1 MNSPDGVKILQRV
14 ERHVVNKNDINYKAI
29 DTLCGKSKNLYNYV
43 NYIIR
48 QSFIA
53 DSTIPEEYELTKQLR
68 DKHDEVY
75 YDMCGNTNQCCIKLL
90 YKNWKSF
97 FRAIKDYSKNPSK
110 YLGRPKLPGYKDKNS
125 KNIVIFT
132 YSDSRIKNGYLYVNH
147 KSGIGPIKTAVTNEQ
162 FKQVRFVPQSSCYII
177 EIVYE
182 TNQVDLNLNKE
193 NYLSID
199 LGIDNFAT
207 CYDSHA
213 NIAFIINGK
222 IIKSMNQY
230 YNKKKSILM
239 SYIGDKGTSNR
250 LKQLD
255 LKRYNKINDYMHNTS
270 RRIIDYCIGH
280 NIGTIVVG
288 HNKGWKQETNIGKTN
303 NQKFVSIPYDKF
315 IQQLQYKGEDV
326 NIQVIVIEESY
337 TSKIDHLALEPMQK
351 QDNYMGKR
359 IHRGL
364 FKSSTGKVVNADLNG
379 AVGILRKV
387 IDEPQFVEII
397 NRGFVTNPVKVNP
410 LAKIFI

>member
-1 MNSPDGVKILQRV
+1 MNNLKGAKVLQRV
-14 ERHVVNKNDINYKAI
+14 ERHVVNKNDITYKAI

-53 DSTIPEEYELTKQLR
+53 DSTIPGEYDLVKQFH

-75 YDMCGNTNQCCIKLL
+75 YDMCGNTNQQCIKLL

-97 FRAIKDYSKNPSK
+97 FRAVKDYSKNPSK
-110 YLGRPKLPGYKDKNS
+110 YLGRPRLPGYKNKS
-125 KNIVIFT
+125 GKNIVIFT
-132 YSDSRIKNGYLYVNH
+132 YSDSRIKSGYLYVNH
-147 KSGIGPIKTAVTNEQ
+147 KAGIGPIRTV
-162 FKQVRFVPQSSCYII
+162 
-177 EIVYE
+177 
-182 TNQVDLNLNKE
+182 
-193 NYLSID
+193 
-199 LGIDNFAT
+199 
-207 CYDSHA
+207 
-213 NIAFIINGK
+213 
-222 IIKSMNQY
+222 
-230 YNKKKSILM
+230 
-239 SYIGDKGTSNR
+239 
-250 LKQLD
+250 
-255 LKRYNKINDYMHNTS
+255 
-270 RRIIDYCIGH
+270 
-280 NIGTIVVG
+280 VVG
-288 HNKGWKQETNIGKTN
+288 HNKNWKQETNTGKVN
-303 NQKFVSIPYDKF
+303 NQKFVSIPYNKF

-359 IHRGL
+359 IYRGL
-364 FKSSTGKVVNADLNG
+364 FKSSTGKAINADLNG

-387 IDEPQFVEII
+387 IDESQFVEII

>member
-1 MNSPDGVKILQRV
+1 MNNLKGVKILQRV
-14 ERHVVNKNDINYKAI
+14 ERHVVNKNDINYKVI

-53 DSTIPEEYELTKQLR
+53 DSTIPGEYDLVKQFH
-68 DKHDEVY
+68 DSHDEVY
-75 YDMCGNTNQCCIKLL
+75 YGMCGNTNQQCIKLL

-97 FRAIKDYSKNPSK
+97 FKAIKGYSKNPSK
-110 YLGRPKLPGYKDKNS
+110 YLGRPKLPGYKDKNG

-147 KSGIGPIKTAVTNEQ
+147 KAGIGPIRTAVTNEQ
-162 FKQVRFVPQSSCYII
+162 FKQVRFVPQSNCYIV
-177 EIVYE
+177 EIIYE
-182 TNQVDLNLNKE
+182 TSQVDLDLNKE
-193 NYLSID
+193 NYLAID
-199 LGIDNFAT
+199 LGINNFAT

-255 LKRYNKINDYMHNTS
+255 LKRYNKINDYMHNAS

-280 NIGTIVVG
+280 DIGTIVVG
-288 HNKGWKQETNIGKTN
+288 YNKGWKQETNIGKTN
-303 NQKFVSIPYDKF
+303 NQKFVSIPHNKF

-326 NIQVIVIEESY
+326 NIQVIVVEESY

-359 IHRGL
+359 THRGL

-387 IDEPQFVEII
+387 IDESQFIEII

>member
-1 MNSPDGVKILQRV
+1 MNNLDNVKTLQRV
-14 ERHVVNKNDINYKAI
+14 ERHVINKNNINYKAI
-29 DTLCGKSKNLYNYV
+29 DTLCSKSKNLYNYV

-53 DSTIPEEYELTKQLR
+53 DSTIPGENELTKQFR

-97 FRAIKDYSKNPSK
+97 FKAIKGYSKNPSK
-110 YLGRPKLPGYKDKNS
+110 YLGRPKLPDYKDKNG

-147 KSGIGPIKTAVTNEQ
+147 KAGIGPIRTAVTNEQ
-162 FKQVRFVPQSSCYII
+162 FKQVRFVPQSNCYIV
-177 EIVYE
+177 EIIYE
-182 TNQVDLNLNKE
+182 TSQVDLDLNKE
-193 NYLSID
+193 NYLAID
-199 LGIDNFAT
+199 LGINNFAT

-230 YNKKKSILM
+230 YNKKKSILI

-255 LKRYNKINDYMHNTS
+255 LKRYNKINDYMHNAS

-288 HNKGWKQETNIGKTN
+288 HNKGWKQETNTGKAN
-303 NQKFVSIPYDKF
+303 NQKFVSIPYNKF
-315 IQQLQYKGEDV
+315 IQQLQYKSEYV

-351 QDNYMGKR
+351 QDEYMGKR

-364 FKSSTGKVVNADLNG
+364 FKSSTGKIINADLNG

-387 IDEPQFVEII
+387 IDESQFIEIV